1 PIWLPNARLAIY
13 KACWF
18 FQCAHEDIL
27 SAFDDAIHDGVHII
41 SVSAGSSN
49 PTSFFTDVYSIGSF
63 HASKEGILVSASAGN
78 GGTLGAVENNAP
90 WTLTAAAS
98 TIDREFISNVQLGN
112 SMILKGSSIN
122 PLKMD
127 RYYGLIDAAAAA
139 VNVGKI
145 VVCTAS
151 ENESSVDKSIVVR
164 DGGGVGMILIDPISG
179 NEDAGHEHVI
189 PTTILGPKEVE
200 TLQDYFILNN
210 QLKPTARGGSATI
223 KIGATI
229 QAPKMAVFSSRGPNP
244 IAPDIIKPDI
254 TAPGVNILAAW
265 PPASGEGVG
274 YYKFDSGTSM
284 SCPHVSAVAAI
295 IKSYHPTW
303 SPAAIKS
310 ARMTTATE
318 MDNTKRPMVRNL
330 HGSSTPLDYGSGHI
344 NPAAAI
350 DLGMIYDYNTTDMIN
365 FLCNSIDVNLTIF
378 PSLVTL
384 GYPRILIT
392 VRDLNYPSIGV
403 SELNG
408 HVLVRRT
415 VTYCGQGPTVF
426 KENLTAPAGVTVTL
440 KPKELEF
447 KKAGEQKSFNVNFVP
462 DKTSFGGVLFGSLTW
477 SNGKYNVRSP
487 ILVGVIKMQ

>member
-1 PIWLPNARLAIY
+1 MHVVVLELPFFNRSTPTKGFAYLVRLI
-13 KACWF
+13 K
-18 FQCAHEDIL
+18 Q
-27 SAFDDAIHDGVHII
+27 I
-41 SVSAGSSN
+41 SFCFGNTLDSN
-49 PTSFFTDVYSIGSF
+49 
-63 HASKEGILVSASAGN
+63 
-78 GGTLGAVENNAP
+78 
-90 WTLTAAAS
+90 
-98 TIDREFISNVQLGN
+98 
-112 SMILKGSSIN
+112 
-122 PLKMD
+122 
-127 RYYGLIDAAAAA
+127 LIKR
-139 VNVGKI
+139 KI

-151 ENESSVDKSIVVR
+151 QHESSFDKSIVVR
-164 DGGGVGMILIDPISG
+164 DGGGIGIILTDQISG
-179 NEDAGHEHVI
+179 NEDVGYEHVI
-189 PTTILGPKEVE
+189 PTTILDPKQVE

-210 QLKPTARGGSATI
+210 QLKPTARGCSATI

-254 TAPGVNILAAW
+254 TAPDVNILAAW

-274 YYKFDSGTSM
+274 YYKFESGTSM

-303 SPAAIKS
+303 SPEAIKS
-310 ARMTTATE
+310 AIMTTATE

-330 HGSSTPLDYGSGHI
+330 HGSSTTPLDYGSGHI
-344 NPAAAI
+344 NPAAAL
-350 DLGMIYDYNTTDMIN
+350 DPGLVYDYNTTDMIN

-378 PSLVTL
+378 PSLVTCPNPPIPN
-384 GYPRILIT
+384 YDI
-392 VRDLNYPSIGV
+392 NYPSIGV

-426 KENLTAPAGVTVTL
+426 KENLLAPAGVTITL

-447 KKAGEQKSFNVNFVP
+447 KKAGEHKSFDVNFVP
-462 DKTSFGGVLFGSLTW
+462 DKTSFGGVVFGSLTW